1 MPQISFI
8 MPVYNTRTEWL
19 KRAVNSV
26 RKQTV
31 EDWELL
37 LIDDGSKA
45 ETARVC
51 DELEGSGF
59 FISEIRDLLLPEIV
73 AWITQKRIGWHLLT
87 LMIGLFVI
95 MQNSF

>member
-37 LIDDGSKA
+37 LIDDGSK
-45 ETARVC
+45 
-51 DELEGSGF
+51 F
-59 FISEIRDLLLPEIV
+59 SEFKSD
-73 AWITQKRIGWHLLT
+73 H
-87 LMIGLFVI
+87 MIHC
-95 MQNSF
+95 